1 MYTGGRFQGK
11 KAAHSCLK
19 SFCGKMNELRSLKK
33 VMMFGLP
40 LMKLW
45 VQHKVSGAAIFLG
58 LLQQLLLVPLLSL
71 KCMLGQENVQEMQ
84 LLKILVMKMT
94 VINKKILLQLK
105 WTRMNLNQ
113 LKQNLLMVLFK

>member
-1 MYTGGRFQGK
+1 
-11 KAAHSCLK
+11 
-19 SFCGKMNELRSLKK
+19 MNELRSLKK

-71 KCMLGQENVQEMQ
+71 KCMLGQENVQERQ

-94 VINKKILLQLK
+94 MINKKILLQLK